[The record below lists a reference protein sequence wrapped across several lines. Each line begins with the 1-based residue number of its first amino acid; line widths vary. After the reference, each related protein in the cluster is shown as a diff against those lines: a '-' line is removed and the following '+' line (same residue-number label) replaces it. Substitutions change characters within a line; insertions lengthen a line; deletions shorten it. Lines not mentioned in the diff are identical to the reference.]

1 MAFLDETGLRR
12 FWEKVKNYIDNKV
25 GAISDELHTKVT
37 ATLSSSDWASYSG
50 GGYAQEVTV
59 SGVTATNDVLVAPAS
74 AHVETYEKM
83 WCSAIAQAE
92 NKLTFRCAI
101 RPSEDVTVEIIILG

>member
-12 FWEKVKNYIDNKV
+12 FWEKVKNYIDDKV
-25 GAISDELHTKVT
+25 GTISDELHTKVT
-37 ATLSSSDWASYSG
+37 ATLVSSAWTEHSG

-74 AHVETYEKM
+74 AYVQAYGEM
-83 WCSAIAQAE
+83 WCTAVSQAE
-92 NKLTFRCAI
+92 NKLTFRCYI